1 MKHFFHRSL
10 AAAALGAVL
19 AAAAIAQTP
28 QRSTALRLQSITN
41 AVEAVAGMVTLPS
54 VPGGTLV
61 MAVCHECA
69 PQSFTVDTTTEY
81 FIGDKPVTLAEL
93 RAAVAAAPGNTLTVS
108 YVIETGVVTQIS
120 AVP

>member
-1 MKHFFHRSL
+1 MRLLIAILSL
-10 AAAALGAVL
+10 CYSLSASAWWNDDWS
-19 AAAAIAQTP
+19 
-28 QRSTALRLQSITN
+28 QRMQI
-41 AVEAVAGMVTLPS
+41 
-54 VPGGTLV
+54 
-61 MAVCHECA
+61 
-69 PQSFTVDTTTEY
+69 TVDTTTEY